1 MVSIDSGTEMDGL
14 LIWFD
19 LEDLL
24 VTGIRYLSGRSRK
37 EREILSKYIFSEVFQ
52 IYKPFPESK
61 TVDVD
66 ADRSAT

>member
-24 VTGIRYLSGRSRK
+24 VTGIRYLSRQSRK
-37 EREILSKYIFSEVFQ
+37 EREILSKYIFSEVFPNLQ
-52 IYKPFPESK
+52 AISRIQ
-61 TVDVD
+61 DG
-66 ADRSAT
+66 